1 MSERQGSD
9 GTSGAAP
16 RDDRSAIG
24 RECDPSRIVE
34 TNGLTKR
41 YGTFT
46 ALDDCSL
53 SIARSEVVGL
63 LGPNGAGKSTLIR
76 LLIGAIEPT
85 AGSAR
90 ILGLDCRRQRVDVH
104 RQVAYLPGDARLPK
118 RMKGPEVLRF
128 FAAMRGLP
136 TEPSFELARRMDLDL
151 ARRVGAMSTGMR
163 QKLAIAVTLAAEAPV
178 TILDEPTANLDPTVR
193 AETIALVREA
203 RERGTTVIFSSH
215 VLSEIEQS
223 CDRVAILR
231 RGRLVHDAP
240 LAQGAQGHRI
250 RGRAARPLPPLPE
263 AFGDTTRRFDESPGI
278 IRFETTIDPA
288 RIVPWLAEAG
298 LSELTIEPIGLE
310 TLYARWHAVPERA
323 SASGAP
329 QVAMPGD
336 SDSNLPPTAER
347 LSIERNE
354 VKS

>member
-1 MSERQGSD
+1 MSERQGSE
-9 GTSGAAP
+9 GTSGVLP
-16 RDDRSAIG
+16 RSDRSAS
-24 RECDPSRIVE
+24 RTQFDPSRIVV
-34 TNGLTKR
+34 TSGLTKR

-53 SIARSEVVGL
+53 SIARGQVVGL

-85 AGSAR
+85 AGSAS
-90 ILGLDCRRQRVDVH
+90 ILGLDCRRQRVEVH

-128 FAAMRGLP
+128 FAAMRGRP
-136 TEPSFELARRMDLDL
+136 AEPSFELARRMDLDL

-203 RERGTTVIFSSH
+203 RDRGTTVIFSSH

-240 LAQGAQGHRI
+240 LAHGSQGHRI

-263 AFGDTTRRFDESPGI
+263 AFADSTQRVDEPLGI
-278 IRFETTIDPA
+278 VRFETTIDPA
-288 RIVPWLAEAG
+288 RFVPWLADAG

-323 SASGAP
+323 RGGGAP
-329 QVAMPGD
+329 EDARRDD
-336 SDSNLPPTAER
+336 SDSAFTPTTER
-347 LSIERNE
+347 SSIERDE
-354 VKS
+354 VRS